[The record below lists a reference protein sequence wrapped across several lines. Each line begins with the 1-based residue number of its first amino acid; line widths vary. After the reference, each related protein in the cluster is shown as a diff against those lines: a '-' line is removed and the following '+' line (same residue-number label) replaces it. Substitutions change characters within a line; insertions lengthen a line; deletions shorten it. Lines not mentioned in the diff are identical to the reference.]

1 MYICPI
7 LSIKILN
14 MITYSVAQVEAL
26 SGIKAHTLRI
36 WERRYS
42 FLKPMRTP
50 TNIRYY
56 TDDQLK
62 KLLNFGILVRNGY
75 RVSKLEKMS
84 DQEVFEAVT
93 AILADPDSEDRDE
106 IKGLTLAMLEM
117 NEEEFDNI
125 FERQV
130 IRKGFLKT
138 ITEMIYPF
146 LQYVG
151 VLWNTNKAMIAQ
163 EHFVSNLIRQ
173 KIVTAIERLSIP
185 PKSAPSIVFFLLEGE
200 DHEIG
205 LLLANFIAKE
215 RGWLTY
221 YLGQGVPVSNIK
233 KVADLVEPQM
243 LMSMFVTPKPHKM
256 NSFIDAVIG
265 DGKIPFVVSGNA
277 DNLEALEEY
286 EALIKISSP
295 DDFIEQ
301 LDHFYQTGEAATED
315 VEAVKGEK
323 LS

>member
-1 MYICPI
+1 
-7 LSIKILN
+7 

-42 FLKPMRTP
+42 FLKPLRTP

-84 DQEVFEAVT
+84 NQEVFEAVT
-93 AILADPDSEDRDE
+93 AILADPESEDRDE

-173 KIVTAIERLSIP
+173 KIITAIERLSIP
-185 PKSAPSIVFFLLEGE
+185 PKSSPAVVFFLLEGE

-205 LLLANFIAKE
+205 LLLAHFIAKE
-215 RGWLTY
+215 RGWQTY
-221 YLGQGVPVSNIK
+221 YLGPGVPVSNII
-233 KVADLVEPQM
+233 
-243 LMSMFVTPKPHKM
+243 
-256 NSFIDAVIG
+256 N
-265 DGKIPFVVSGNA
+265 
-277 DNLEALEEY
+277 
-286 EALIKISSP
+286 KISYS
-295 DDFIEQ
+295 
-301 LDHFYQTGEAATED
+301 
-315 VEAVKGEK
+315 
-323 LS
+323 